1 MRINETVE
9 SRKALEAN
17 RKRRAEIR
25 QEAYNNAVKAQDNI
39 RESIYA
45 AVEKRKVKE
54 NAHRALIEGARDDA
68 LGTSLKAIYI
78 SALNPYSLTDNAII
92 YAESLVDAWIK
103 ENGGA
108 TKILSEHKND
118 TYLLN
123 RLATIVEDAAQE
135 EVKDVEE
142 DADKKEDPSEKKDDD
157 KSEDKKEDSDDKKED
172 EKDSE
177 DKSDDK
183 ESKDDTDDSSSE
195 DSDEDS
201 DDEDDDSEE
210 DSDDDDDDLDD
221 DEDDDSSEEDDDDET
236 DDDDDDNDLG
246 TVGLDDDDDDFEEP
260 DPDEDALEDDDV
272 NDALGDP
279 ISDDE
284 GDEDDPSID
293 DGEEKG
299 KLFDDLNKEPDIK
312 KAVNIIQ
319 QRVADAE
326 EDFIKNNAE
335 DKKKINDLITKVS
348 DNVKTVENIN
358 NKDDGE
364 SKVAEE
370 AARIYNRKIEAIR
383 EARPLTIFEKMTR
396 QLAGGLLKDEVV
408 KEQFIDENG
417 KFDMGAVIEA
427 AKVQYTFL
435 ETLNTLQ
442 LETFTEDKLNKILE
456 EVGSNN

>member
-9 SRKALEAN
+9 SRKALETN
-17 RKRRAEIR
+17 RKRRAEAR

-45 AVEKRKVKE
+45 AVEKRKAKE

-92 YAESLVDAWIK
+92 YAESLVDEWIK

-142 DADKKEDPSEKKDDD
+142 DADKKEDPSEKKDD
-157 KSEDKKEDSDDKKED
+157 KSEDKKEDSDDKKEE

-177 DKSDDK
+177 DKSDDNG
-183 ESKDDTDDSSSE
+183 SKDDTYDSSSE
-195 DSDEDS
+195 DSDDDLDLDDDDS
-201 DDEDDDSEE
+201 EDDEDDSEDDSPEE
-210 DSDDDDDDLDD
+210 DDSDETDDSDDDLG
-221 DEDDDSSEEDDDDET
+221 SVGL
-236 DDDDDDNDLG
+236 DDDDDI
-246 TVGLDDDDDDFEEP
+246 DDDDFEEP

-284 GDEDDPSID
+284 DDDDDVSID

-348 DNVKTVENIN
+348 NNVKTVENIN
-358 NKDDGE
+358 DKNDDE

-370 AARIYNRKIEAIR
+370 SARIYNRKIEAIR

-417 KFDMGAVIEA
+417 KFDMGSVIEA

-442 LETFTEDKLNKILE
+442 LENFTEDKLNNILK

>member
-142 DADKKEDPSEKKDDD
+142 DADKKEDPSEKEDD

-195 DSDEDS
+195 EDSDEDS
-201 DDEDDDSEE
+201 
-210 DSDDDDDDLDD
+210 DDDDDLDD
-221 DEDDDSSEEDDDDET
+221 DEDDNSEEDSSEEDDDYET
-236 DDDDDDNDLG
+236 DDSDEDDDDLG
-246 TVGLDDDDDDFEEP
+246 TVGLDDDDDDDFEEP

-284 GDEDDPSID
+284 DDDDDPSID

-348 DNVKTVENIN
+348 DNVKTIENIN
-358 NKDDGE
+358 NKDDDK

>member
-39 RESIYA
+39 RESIYV

-54 NAHRALIEGARDDA
+54 NAHRTLIEGARDDA

-157 KSEDKKEDSDDKKED
+157 KSEDKKDDSDDKKED

-183 ESKDDTDDSSSE
+183 ESKDDSKDN
-195 DSDEDS
+195 
-201 DDEDDDSEE
+201 EDDDSEE
-210 DSDDDDDDLDD
+210 DNDEDSDDDDLDLDDDDD

-236 DDDDDDNDLG
+236 DDSDEDDNDLG

-284 GDEDDPSID
+284 DDDDDPSID

-358 NKDDGE
+358 NKDDDK

>member
-201 DDEDDDSEE
+201 DD
-210 DSDDDDDDLDD
+210 DDDDLDD

-246 TVGLDDDDDDFEEP
+246 TVGLDDDDDDDFEEP

-417 KFDMGAVIEA
+417 KFDIGAVIEA

>member
-142 DADKKEDPSEKKDDD
+142 DADKKEDPSEKKDD

-177 DKSDDK
+177 DKSDD
-183 ESKDDTDDSSSE
+183 SSSE

-201 DDEDDDSEE
+201 D
-210 DSDDDDDDLDD
+210 DD

-236 DDDDDDNDLG
+236 DDSDDDDDDLG
-246 TVGLDDDDDDFEEP
+246 SVGLDDDDDDDFEEP

-284 GDEDDPSID
+284 DDDDDPSID

-358 NKDDGE
+358 NKDDDK

>member
-45 AVEKRKVKE
+45 AVEKRKAKE

-142 DADKKEDPSEKKDDD
+142 DADKKEDPSEKKDD

-195 DSDEDS
+195 E
-201 DDEDDDSEE
+201 DSEE
-210 DSDDDDDDLDD
+210 DSDDDDDDLDN
-221 DEDDDSSEEDDDDET
+221 DEDDDSEEDSSEDDDDDET
-236 DDDDDDNDLG
+236 DDSDDDLG
-246 TVGLDDDDDDFEEP
+246 TVGLDDDDDDDFEEP

-284 GDEDDPSID
+284 DDDDDPSID

-358 NKDDGE
+358 NKDDDK

-370 AARIYNRKIEAIR
+370 SARIYNRKIEAIR

-442 LETFTEDKLNKILE
+442 LENFTEDKLNKILE